1 MFHIYNTTRLNFLSL
16 FVSEMVDS
24 MKSIAQMGVGLTSEE
39 RNLLSVAYKNTIG
52 ARRAS
57 WRIVSS
63 IEAKGSGDEAES
75 IATEYRKV
83 IEKEL
88 TSICDDILDVLDKH
102 LIPSLNDGDSTDQ
115 KEAAVFY
122 YKL

>member
-1 MFHIYNTTRLNFLSL
+1 M

-63 IEAKGSGDEAES
+63 IEAKASGDDGEI
-75 IATEYRKV
+75 IAAEYRKV